1 MMKSYEAEEND
12 VKGMTTWMA
21 MMMLWMDVINSIG
34 ERCNELRIGMYKR
47 ETVEELIHNRR
58 E

>member
-1 MMKSYEAEEND
+1 MD
-12 VKGMTTWMA
+12 GDDDRIGWMLLTA
-21 MMMLWMDVINSIG
+21 SG
-34 ERCNELRIGMYKR
+34 KRCNELRIGMYKR